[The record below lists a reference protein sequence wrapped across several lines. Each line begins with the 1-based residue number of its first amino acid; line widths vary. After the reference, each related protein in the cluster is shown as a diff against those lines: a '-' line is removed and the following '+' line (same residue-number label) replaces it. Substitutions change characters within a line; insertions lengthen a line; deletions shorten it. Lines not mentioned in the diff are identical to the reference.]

1 MSANVEILEKTIC
14 YTNNYL
20 YLFLGICSSILGIV
34 GLFYFLINLHK
45 NRNFTL
51 FFSISICVLILGIA
65 LAEASIDKDVY
76 LNRKI
81 PYAQYI
87 IMLTPETDM
96 RYLIKNYTFDREI
109 YSNVWQI
116 TERKEIINERRAQN

>member
-1 MSANVEILEKTIC
+1 MSANVEILEKSIC

-65 LAEASIDKDVY
+65 LAEASVDKDVY

-81 PYAQYI
+81 PYDQYI

-96 RYLIKNYTFDREI
+96 RYLVKNYTFDREI
-109 YSNVWQI
+109 YPNVWQI
-116 TERKEIINERRAQN
+116 TERKEIINEKRNEN

>member
-45 NRNFTL
+45 NINFTL

-65 LAEASIDKDVY
+65 LVEASVDKDVY

-81 PYAQYI
+81 PYTQYI

-116 TERKEIINERRAQN
+116 TERKEIINERRTQN